1 MGHLPF
7 HRREAISWLRRLL
20 QPFSKSAAAK
30 SGYSQSVRYA
40 VQAMPTIRFDPSTVS
55 KSVKAN
61 LRRHIEELPE
71 IGKDHIPEI
80 YGAALRSIL
89 AGGDLHTLCVTLLR
103 IEGVSKGR
111 AAEISRLLNNKAT
124 AQINQ
129 ERQASLGITHAIWMY
144 ANAPCMKNPRCP
156 TAADVQKDSAHRAVN
171 GKKYE
176 IANGLF
182 VDGKWTRP
190 GFEEGCKC
198 SSRAVLPYLKE

>member
-1 MGHLPF
+1 M
-7 HRREAISWLRRLL
+7 AWLRRLL
-20 QPFSKSAAAK
+20 QPFSKSAVAK
-30 SGYSQSVRYA
+30 SGYSQAVRYA
-40 VQAMPTIRFDPSTVS
+40 VQAMPTVRFDPLTVS

-61 LRRHIEELPE
+61 LRRHIEEIPD

-89 AGGDLHTLCVTLLR
+89 TGRDLHPLCVALLK
-103 IEGVSKGR
+103 IEGLSKGR
-111 AAEISRLLNNKAT
+111 AAEISLLLNNKAT
-124 AQINQ
+124 TQINQ

-144 ANAPCMKNPRCP
+144 ANAPCMKNPRHP

-171 GKKYE
+171 GKEYE
-176 IANGLF
+176 IAHGLF

-198 SSRAVLPYLKE
+198 SSRAVLLYLKERAPKAP